1 MKILILNQA
10 FYPDVVS
17 SAQHAGDLAAGLA
30 KAGHGVT
37 ILADSRAYD
46 DRAQRF
52 PRRDTWRGVRIIR
65 AASTGFGKA
74 ARWRRAV
81 DFASLMLSC
90 ALGLM
95 FLPRFDVVVAMTSPP
110 LISFL
115 AALMVPLKARKLL
128 FWSMDLNPDEAI
140 AAGWLRP
147 ESATARLLS
156 RLMLYSMRRA
166 ERIVV
171 MDRFMQER
179 ILAKGIAAEKVGVVP
194 PWAHDDCVRF
204 DADARQRFR
213 ARYGLAEKFVVMYSG
228 NHSPCHPLN
237 TLLAA
242 AERLADRPEI
252 VFLFVGGGSEFRKP
266 LALQER
272 GAPNIRCL
280 PYQPQAELAGS
291 LSAADL
297 HVVVMGSAFVGIV
310 HPCKLYNILAVGA
323 PFLYIGPQESHITDL
338 AADLRGNGSVLV
350 TGHGE
355 VESVVQGILE
365 AAQRPGDRSYAREFA
380 SRFSRQVLVPQMIRS
395 LETMAA
401 EFSGTA
407 AAASV
412 SQPPAFPI
420 GEKN

>member
-17 SAQHAGDLAAGLA
+17 SAQHAGDLAAALV
-30 KAGHGVT
+30 KAGHEVT
-37 ILADSRAYD
+37 ALADSRAYD
-46 DRAQRF
+46 ERARRF
-52 PRRDTWRGVRIIR
+52 PTRETWRGIRIVR
-65 AASTGFGKA
+65 ASSTGYGKA
-74 ARWRRAV
+74 ARWRRAA
-81 DFASLMLSC
+81 DFASFMLSC
-90 ALGLM
+90 ALRVAL
-95 FLPRFDVVVAMTSPP
+95 LPRFDVAIAMTSPP

-140 AAGWLRP
+140 AAGWLRS

-156 RLMLYSMRRA
+156 RLMRYSMRRA
-166 ERIVV
+166 EHIIA
-171 MDRFMQER
+171 MDRFMRDR
-179 ILAKGIAAEKVGVVP
+179 IRAKGIAAEKVGVVP

-213 ARYGLAEKFVVMYSG
+213 ARHGLLEKFVVMYSG
-228 NHSPCHPLN
+228 NHSPCHPLD

-266 LALQER
+266 LALEQR

-280 PYQPQAELAGS
+280 PYQPQTELAGS

-297 HVVVMGSAFVGIV
+297 HVVVMGGAFVGIV
-310 HPCKLYNILAVGA
+310 HPCKVYNILAVGA

-338 AADLRGNGSVLV
+338 VADLQAGRSVLV
-350 TGHGE
+350 TGHGD
-355 VESVVQGILE
+355 VEGVAQEILE
-365 AAQRPGDRSYAREFA
+365 AAQRPADRSYPRELT
-380 SRFSRQVLVPQMIRS
+380 SRFSRQVVVPQLIQA

-401 EFSGTA
+401 DFSGTA

-412 SQPPAFPI
+412 SQPRHFP
-420 GEKN
+420 